1 MNNHYIS
8 LREIIDVLNTF
19 RYGIAEVGFEI
30 FKQIYEHNINDTIL
44 GIITADFSI
53 DDFDEEDDF
62 EENVEID
69 QTVDIL
75 QSLGFDWPIPDKMY
89 LKRLF
94 DYLNKFNYFE

>member
-1 MNNHYIS
+1 MN
-8 LREIIDVLNTF
+8 LE
-19 RYGIAEVGFEI
+19 E
-30 FKQIYEHNINDTIL
+30 FKQIYEQNFNENIQ